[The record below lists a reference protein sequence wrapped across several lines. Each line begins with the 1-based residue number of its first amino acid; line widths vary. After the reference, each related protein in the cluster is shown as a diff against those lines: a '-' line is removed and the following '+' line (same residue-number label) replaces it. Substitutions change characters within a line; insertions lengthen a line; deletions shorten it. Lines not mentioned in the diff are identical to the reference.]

1 MTSAIFSG
9 EWRATY
15 SRKASRNSR
24 LRDFRVR
31 RAKRSTASRSSWG
44 MKTTVFILKV

>member
-1 MTSAIFSG
+1 
-9 EWRATY
+9 
-15 SRKASRNSR
+15 
-24 LRDFRVR
+24 VR